1 MRNFVKLAAIP
12 ALVLAA
18 ACGGNQEPRVDDALK
33 SDLALAAQA
42 QPYAPQQFV
51 SPQEMGYMGQQGYM
65 PMQPQPYGAYGQQ
78 PVYQQAPQPVRT
90 VYRSAPTATRRSSSG
105 TYSRV
110 PSGTVTKRN
119 TKRDAVIGAAA
130 GTVIGIATS
139 RDKVKGG
146 VVGAAAGAVLGGI
159 IGHTVDVQ
167 KAP

>member
-42 QPYAPQQFV
+42 QPYGAQQFV
-51 SPQEMGYMGQQGYM
+51 SPQELGYAGQQGYM
-65 PMQPQPYGAYGQQ
+65 PMQPQQYDAYGR
-78 PVYQQAPQPVRT
+78 PVYQPAPQPVRT
-90 VYRSAPTATRRSSSG
+90 VYRSAPTATRRSSGS
-105 TYSRV
+105 TASRI
-110 PSGTVTKRN
+110 PSGTVTQRN
-119 TKRDAVIGAAA
+119 TKRDAVIGGVSGA
-130 GTVIGIATS
+130 VIGAVTS

-146 VVGAAAGAVLGGI
+146 LIGAAAGAVLGGV

>member
-1 MRNFVKLAAIP
+1 MRNLVKLLAVP

-33 SDLALAAQA
+33 SDLALAATA

-51 SPQEMGYMGQQGYM
+51 SPQEMGYAGQQGYM
-65 PMQPQPYGAYGQQ
+65 PMQPQYGAYGQ

-90 VYRSAPTATRRSSSG
+90 VYRSAPTTTRSSAG
-105 TYSRV
+105 TARRV
-110 PSGTVTKRN
+110 PSGTVTQRN